1 MNQQK
6 LENLIRMTKR
16 IIQNKAGDISK
27 EDITR
32 KEALKKA
39 GKYAALT
46 AATMLVIL
54 SPKDSQAQSP
64 PNPGWGN

>member
-1 MNQQK
+1 MEKDINQS
-6 LENLIRMTKR
+6 NS
-16 IIQNKAGDISK
+16 QNKSND
-27 EDITR
+27 EITR

-54 SPKDSQAQSP
+54 SPKESQAESP
-64 PNPGWGN
+64 PSPGWGV

>member
-1 MNQQK
+1 MKKDINNFNSQGK
-6 LENLIRMTKR
+6 
-16 IIQNKAGDISK
+16 NKD
-27 EDITR
+27 EITR

-54 SPKDSQAQSP
+54 SPKESQAESP
-64 PNPGWGN
+64 PTPGWCN

>member
-1 MNQQK
+1 
-6 LENLIRMTKR
+6 MTKR
-16 IIQNKAGDISK
+16 INQNNAGNISK

-46 AATMLVIL
+46 AATMLIIL

>member
-1 MNQQK
+1 
-6 LENLIRMTKR
+6 MTKK
-16 IIQNKAGDISK
+16 INQNNAGDISK

-46 AATMLVIL
+46 AATMLIIL

>member
-1 MNQQK
+1 
-6 LENLIRMTKR
+6 MTKR
-16 IIQNKAGDISK
+16 IIQNKAGDISN

>member
-1 MNQQK
+1 
-6 LENLIRMTKR
+6 MTKR
-16 IIQNKAGDISK
+16 IIQNKAGDISN

-64 PNPGWGN
+64 PSPGWGN